1 MVHDVSSAESNS
13 YLPIFL
19 CRMMHAHKFLSNRV
33 LYALFVFLSP
43 LHRFSFRL
51 ILLFHYPSNRRV
63 GPTALSRGLKRF
75 GLVKKMIAKPF
86 LRQQ

>member
-1 MVHDVSSAESNS
+1 MVHDVPSAESNS

-43 LHRFSFRL
+43 LHRW
-51 ILLFHYPSNRRV
+51 ILLSPDFAFP
-63 GPTALSRGLKRF
+63 LSFEQEGGANGLKSWIKTVRASQ
-75 GLVKKMIAKPF
+75 KNDS
-86 LRQQ
+86 